1 MKAFV
6 VYESLWGNTAAVA
19 RAIAEGIGPEAQALT
34 TDQASADLVETA
46 DLLVAGAPVLGFNL
60 ATDTMRDSVART
72 ELDAPT
78 PPDVSHPSLR
88 SWLESLPHG
97 QAPVAA
103 FETRIWW
110 SPRGAT
116 GSIEDRFERA
126 GYLPIAKAQKFV
138 VEGKYGPLRKG
149 ELERAREWG
158 RSLAQAITHRN
169 GIAVGARGG

>member
-46 DLLVAGAPVLGFNL
+46 DLVVAGAPVLGFNL
-60 ATDTMRDSVART
+60 ATDTMRDSVARD

-78 PPDVSHPSLR
+78 PPDVSHPSMR

-97 QAPVAA
+97 RAPVAA

-116 GSIEDRFERA
+116 GAIEDRFERA

-138 VEGKYGPLRKG
+138 VEGKYGPLRTG

-158 RSLAQAITHRN
+158 RTLAQAITHRN
-169 GIAVGARGG
+169 GIAVGVSRG